1 VEWLLADT
9 HIFPKVMHL
18 FFKTEFQE
26 DICHKKFILKQ
37 KRKHKLIDNENDTT
51 LCDKVCQ

>member
-1 VEWLLADT
+1 MATGRHT

-37 KRKHKLIDNENDTT
+37 KRKHKLIDNENDTSIHH
-51 LCDKVCQ
+51 QRNQ